1 MLIKELTKG
10 IDCRFT
16 EPAEPLEETE
26 ISELCINS
34 VDCRPG
40 ALFFAVKGV
49 HTDGAAYIADAERC
63 GATAYVSEHELKTS
77 VPGIIVNDVREAMAL
92 MAANFYYNAHKNLN
106 IIAVVGTNGKTTTA
120 HMIYNLLVAAGER
133 AALFGTLGATI
144 QGQSYPSKLTTP
156 DPIELH
162 RLFQLADFQGV
173 KYVVMEVSAH
183 AIALKKM
190 AGIRAKVAVFTNLS
204 RDHLDFFGDMDS
216 YKKVKVGYF
225 KPEHAEFAVVNADDE
240 TGREILASEA
250 IPSASY
256 GMENPSDTF
265 AIDYDYTSK
274 LQCIVNCF
282 DDIFELE
289 APFVGKFNLY
299 NALAATTT
307 ARLIGIKPEV
317 IASAFKHMPEVEGRF
332 NILQSGKR
340 VIIDYAHTPDGL
352 INLLTAAKKLVSRG
366 GKLISVFGC
375 GGDRDRGK
383 RREMGKISTEL
394 ADFTVITSDNPRS
407 EDPRDIIRDVES
419 GVEGNGNYIVIPDR
433 AGAIAYALL
442 VAKQN
447 DVVVISG
454 KGAENY
460 TEVRGERVRYSD
472 RAEVLESFRRYNL

>member
-1 MLIKELTKG
+1 M
-10 IDCRFT
+10 
-16 EPAEPLEETE
+16 
-26 ISELCINS
+26 
-34 VDCRPG
+34 
-40 ALFFAVKGV
+40 
-49 HTDGAAYIADAERC
+49 
-63 GATAYVSEHELKTS
+63 
-77 VPGIIVNDVREAMAL
+77 
-92 MAANFYYNAHKNLN
+92 
-106 IIAVVGTNGKTTTA
+106 
-120 HMIYNLLVAAGER
+120 
-133 AALFGTLGATI
+133 
-144 QGQSYPSKLTTP
+144 
-156 DPIELH
+156 
-162 RLFQLADFQGV
+162 
-173 KYVVMEVSAH
+173 
-183 AIALKKM
+183 
-190 AGIRAKVAVFTNLS
+190 
-204 RDHLDFFGDMDS
+204 
-216 YKKVKVGYF
+216 
-225 KPEHAEFAVVNADDE
+225 
-240 TGREILASEA
+240 ASEA

-433 AGAIAYALL
+433 AGAITYALL

-460 TEVRGERVRYSD
+460 TEFRGERVRYSD